1 MNALNFIGGVFVE
14 AHDGVTIANI
24 NPATGE
30 EIGRITRSNMADVEA
45 AVQASRLAQN
55 EWSALTLLGTCRL
68 ARSTCRWTGTAK
80 GRTCATR
87 IKGYW

>member
-14 AHDGVTIANI
+14 AHDGGTIANI

-45 AVQASRLAQN
+45 PFKHRGLHKTN
-55 EWSALTLLGTCRL
+55 GLR
-68 ARSTCRWTGTAK
+68 
-80 GRTCATR
+80 
-87 IKGYW
+87 